1 MCCRFQSPGQKAAIA
16 AEAAAAEGGKAEEG
30 DESKTAPRSGSVHH
44 GPRFREWM
52 AVAAEMHGGG
62 GDDDDAAD
70 GNDLVIKTE
79 DAAFY
84 EPMGEWMFK
93 RGHKWQYVCS
103 GGGGGGIAEAS
114 VCSTMKA
121 VTHVLPSR
129 SFARCLHVACPTP
142 SRVAAPGT
150 RCGCAVGSRRVVRGA
165 GADAV

>member
-1 MCCRFQSPGQKAAIA
+1 MAVTPSPPRRPYACRFQSPGQKAKAA

-52 AVAAEMHGGG
+52 AVAAEMHGGT
-62 GDDDDAAD
+62 GDGDDAAD

-93 RGHKWQYVCS
+93 RGHQWQCVHPA
-103 GGGGGGIAEAS
+103 GPP
-114 VCSTMKA
+114 
-121 VTHVLPSR
+121 PS
-129 SFARCLHVACPTP
+129 CCP
-142 SRVAAPGT
+142 
-150 RCGCAVGSRRVVRGA
+150 
-165 GADAV
+165 